1 MPPRASH
8 SDPTDLMR
16 LRADAAAHAA
26 RLPALLVAAEHLASS
41 LHLGD
46 HGRRRAGGGDE
57 FWQYRHVQAGDSATA
72 IDWRRSGRGDG
83 YYARQTE
90 WQAAQ
95 SLLIWS
101 DPAESMRYSSLSDP
115 MAQKRMRADVIALA
129 LAELVLRAGE
139 RVGWLN
145 SQTPPRAGVTQ
156 REGLARDLLAPKS
169 GEVIAQTIPN
179 GAKIVILSDFLR
191 GTDELVMVLRKAT
204 EARARGVILHL
215 MDPAEM
221 AFPFAGRV
229 LFQDHHAGPEF
240 ETQAADALRHEYQAR
255 LDAHRANLMTEA
267 QRHGWPFFTHVTDH
281 PASVALM
288 SIYQALSEARQ

>member
-1 MPPRASH
+1 MPLRASH
-8 SDPTDLMR
+8 SGPTDLMCI
-16 LRADAAAHAA
+16 RADAAAHAG
-26 RLPALLVAAEHLASS
+26 RLPALLVVAEHLASS

-57 FWQYRHVQAGDSATA
+57 FWQYRHVQAGDSATS

-95 SLLIWS
+95 SLLFWS
-101 DPAESMRYSSLSDP
+101 DPAASMRYSSLSDP

-145 SQTPPRAGVTQ
+145 SQNLPRAGVTQ
-156 REGLARDLLAPKS
+156 REGLARDLFAPKS
-169 GEVIAQTIPN
+169 DEVIAQTIPK
-179 GAKIVILSDFLR
+179 GARIVILSDFLR
-191 GTDELVMVLRKAT
+191 GTDELTMVFRKAT
-204 EARARGVILHL
+204 EAGARGVILHL
-215 MDPAEM
+215 IDPAEM

-229 LFQDHHAGPEF
+229 LFQDRDAGPEF
-240 ETQAADALRHEYQAR
+240 DTQAADALRHEYQAR
-255 LDAHRANLMTEA
+255 LHAHRANLMTEA
-267 QRHGWPFFTHVTDH
+267 QHHGWPFFTHVTDQ

-288 SIYQALSEARQ
+288 SLYQALSEARQ

>member
-1 MPPRASH
+1 MPLRASH
-8 SDPTDLMR
+8 SGQTDLMCI
-16 LRADAAAHAA
+16 RADAAAHAG
-26 RLPALLVAAEHLASS
+26 RLPALLVVAEHLASS

-57 FWQYRHVQAGDSATA
+57 FWQYRHVQAGDSATS

-101 DPAESMRYSSLSDP
+101 DPAASMRYSSLSDP

-145 SQTPPRAGVTQ
+145 SQNLPRAGVTQ
-156 REGLARDLLAPKS
+156 CEGLARDLFAPKS
-169 GEVIAQTIPN
+169 DEVIAQTIPK
-179 GAKIVILSDFLR
+179 GARIVILSDFLR
-191 GTDELVMVLRKAT
+191 GTDELTMVFRKAT
-204 EARARGVILHL
+204 EAGARGVILHL
-215 MDPAEM
+215 IDPAEM

-229 LFQDHHAGPEF
+229 LFQDRDAGPEF
-240 ETQAADALRHEYQAR
+240 DTQAADALRHEYQAR
-255 LDAHRANLMTEA
+255 LHAHRANLMTEA
-267 QRHGWPFFTHVTDH
+267 QHHGWPFFTHVTDQ

-288 SIYQALSEARQ
+288 SLYQALSEARQ

>member
-26 RLPALLVAAEHLASS
+26 GLPALLVAAEHLASS

-101 DPAESMRYSSLSDP
+101 DPAEFMRYSSLGS
-115 MAQKRMRADVIALA
+115 
-129 LAELVLRAGE
+129 
-139 RVGWLN
+139 
-145 SQTPPRAGVTQ
+145 
-156 REGLARDLLAPKS
+156 
-169 GEVIAQTIPN
+169 N
-179 GAKIVILSDFLR
+179 GAK
-191 GTDELVMVLRKAT
+191 TD
-204 EARARGVILHL
+204 AR
-215 MDPAEM
+215 
-221 AFPFAGRV
+221 
-229 LFQDHHAGPEF
+229 
-240 ETQAADALRHEYQAR
+240 
-255 LDAHRANLMTEA
+255 
-267 QRHGWPFFTHVTDH
+267 
-281 PASVALM
+281 
-288 SIYQALSEARQ
+288 

>member
-1 MPPRASH
+1 MPLRASH
-8 SDPTDLMR
+8 SDPTDFMCI
-16 LRADAAAHAA
+16 RADAAAHAG
-26 RLPALLVAAEHLASS
+26 RLPALLVVAEHLASS

-57 FWQYRHVQAGDSATA
+57 FWQYRHVQAGDSATS

-101 DPAESMRYSSLSDP
+101 DPAASMRYSSLSDP

-145 SQTPPRAGVTQ
+145 SQNLPRAGVTQ
-156 REGLARDLLAPKS
+156 REGLARDLFAPKS
-169 GEVIAQTIPN
+169 DEVIAQTIPK

-191 GTDELVMVLRKAT
+191 GTDELTMVFRKAT
-204 EARARGVILHL
+204 EAGAMGVILHL
-215 MDPAEM
+215 IDPAEM

-229 LFQDHHAGPEF
+229 LFQDRDAGPEF
-240 ETQAADALRHEYQAR
+240 DTQAADALRHEYQAR
-255 LDAHRANLMTEA
+255 LHAHRANLMTEA
-267 QRHGWPFFTHVTDH
+267 QHHGWPFFTHVTDQ

-288 SIYQALSEARQ
+288 SLYQALSEARK

>member
-1 MPPRASH
+1 MPLRASH
-8 SDPTDLMR
+8 SDPTDLMCI
-16 LRADAAAHAA
+16 RADAAAHAG
-26 RLPALLVAAEHLASS
+26 RLPALLVVAEHLASS

-57 FWQYRHVQAGDSATA
+57 FWQYRHVQAGDSATS

-129 LAELVLRAGE
+129 LAELVLRAGQ

-179 GAKIVILSDFLR
+179 GAKIVILSDFLG
-191 GTDELVMVLRKAT
+191 GTDEL
-204 EARARGVILHL
+204 
-215 MDPAEM
+215 
-221 AFPFAGRV
+221 
-229 LFQDHHAGPEF
+229 
-240 ETQAADALRHEYQAR
+240 
-255 LDAHRANLMTEA
+255 
-267 QRHGWPFFTHVTDH
+267 
-281 PASVALM
+281 
-288 SIYQALSEARQ
+288 